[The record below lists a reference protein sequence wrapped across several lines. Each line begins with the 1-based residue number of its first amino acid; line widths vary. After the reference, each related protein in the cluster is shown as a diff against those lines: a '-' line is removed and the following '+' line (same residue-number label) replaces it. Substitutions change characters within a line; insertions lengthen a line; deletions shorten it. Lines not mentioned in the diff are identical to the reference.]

1 MLYELDAF
9 VHGKGSRL
17 AILIDRLAGDVLEYQ
32 IRSPRGGDACVYQP
46 GNIGVRESGEQPAF
60 APKTIER
67 QGRVGEAVKKFDGEL
82 AFEPAVA
89 ARCQPDLSHAAAADR
104 AGDGV
109 GAELL
114 TDPRCVLGY
123 VNGLL

>member
-32 IRSPRGGDACVYQP
+32 IRSPGGGDACVYQP

-67 QGRVGEAVKKFDGEL
+67 QGRVGDCCCGS
-82 AFEPAVA
+82 
-89 ARCQPDLSHAAAADR
+89 D
-104 AGDGV
+104 V
-109 GAELL
+109 GATKPSWLDCFIAFHSTGSHFENYLEPSMDHAL
-114 TDPRCVLGY
+114 VVTGRKQG
-123 VNGLL
+123 GEA